1 MSTDEIFTDQQ
12 INDFF
17 MKGLSWGLR
26 VLRGVAYF
34 GVALM
39 LLRSNSYGLL
49 NQTSV
54 AIAIGILGAGSASA
68 RLAQAAIAVLL
79 FMAILPIGILG
90 SLRALF
96 G

>member
-1 MSTDEIFTDQQ
+1 MSTDDFFTDQQ
-12 INDFF
+12 IHDFF
-17 MKGLSWGLR
+17 MKGLSWGVR

-68 RLAQAAIAVLL
+68 RLAQTAIAVLL
-79 FMAILPIGILG
+79 FMAILPIGIFG

>member
-1 MSTDEIFTDQQ
+1 MSPDDLLTDQQ
-12 INDFF
+12 IHDFF
-17 MKGLSWGLR
+17 MKSLSWGAR

-34 GVALM
+34 AVALM

-49 NQTSV
+49 NQTPV
-54 AIAIGILGAGSASA
+54 AIAIGILGAGSTSA
-68 RLAQAAIAVLL
+68 RLGQTAIAVLL
-79 FMAILPIGILG
+79 FMAILPVGIFE

>member
-1 MSTDEIFTDQQ
+1 MSTDDFLTDQQ
-12 INDFF
+12 IHDFF
-17 MKGLSWGLR
+17 MKGVSWSAR
-26 VLRGVAYF
+26 VLRGIAYF
-34 GVALM
+34 GVAIM
-39 LLRSNSYGLL
+39 LLRGNSYGIM

-68 RLAQAAIAVLL
+68 RLAQTAIVVLL
-79 FMAILPIGILG
+79 FMAILPIGIFE

>member
-1 MSTDEIFTDQQ
+1 MSTDDYFTDQQ
-12 INDFF
+12 IHDFF
-17 MKGLSWGLR
+17 VRGLSWGAR

-39 LLRSNSYGLL
+39 LLRGNSYGLL
-49 NQTSV
+49 NETSI
-54 AIAIGILGAGSASA
+54 ATAIGILGAGSASA
-68 RLAQAAIAVLL
+68 RLAQTAIAVLL
-79 FMAILPIGILG
+79 FMAILPIGIWG